1 MAAKS
6 RVYSYLRFSDP
17 KQAAGS
23 SADRQ
28 LEYAARWAAEH
39 GMQLDSSLSLR
50 DEGLSACHQRHVKQG
65 ASGVFLVAVDEGR
78 IMPGSVLV
86 VEGLDRLTRA
96 GPIQAQAQLTQI
108 DGRFELVPSALSPC
122 AR

>member
-1 MAAKS
+1 MTAKS

-28 LEYAARWAAEH
+28 LEYATRWAAEQ
-39 GMQLDSSLSLR
+39 GMELDSTLSLR
-50 DEGLSACHQRHVKQG
+50 DEGLSAYNQRHVKQG
-65 ASGVFLVAVDEGR
+65 ALGVFLAAADERR

-86 VEGLDRLTRA
+86 VEDPLKLRGCRRR
-96 GPIQAQAQLTQI
+96 Q
-108 DGRFELVPSALSPC
+108 
-122 AR
+122 

>member
-1 MAAKS
+1 MTAKS

-28 LEYAARWAAEH
+28 LEYATRWAAEQ
-39 GMQLDSSLSLR
+39 GMELDSTLSLR
-50 DEGLSACHQRHVKQG
+50 DEGLSAYHQRHVKQG
-65 ASGVFLVAVDEGR
+65 ALGVFLAAADEGR

-86 VEGLDRLTRA
+86 VEDPLKLRGCRRR
-96 GPIQAQAQLTQI
+96 Q
-108 DGRFELVPSALSPC
+108 
-122 AR
+122 